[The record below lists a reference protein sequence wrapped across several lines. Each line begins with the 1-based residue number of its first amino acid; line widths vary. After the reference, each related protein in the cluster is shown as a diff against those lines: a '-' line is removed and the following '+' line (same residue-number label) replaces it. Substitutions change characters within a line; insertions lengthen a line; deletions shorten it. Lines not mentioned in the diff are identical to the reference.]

1 MILRNKNN
9 LLTSDCSLS
18 GNGNGIINH
27 ITAADTFL
35 KALKDDGGLMASMMM
50 FQQQEQQIVLQRS
63 VCC

>member
-1 MILRNKNN
+1 
-9 LLTSDCSLS
+9 LS
-18 GNGNGIINH
+18 GNRNGTIDN

-50 FQQQEQQIVLQRS
+50 FQQQEQHIVLQRS